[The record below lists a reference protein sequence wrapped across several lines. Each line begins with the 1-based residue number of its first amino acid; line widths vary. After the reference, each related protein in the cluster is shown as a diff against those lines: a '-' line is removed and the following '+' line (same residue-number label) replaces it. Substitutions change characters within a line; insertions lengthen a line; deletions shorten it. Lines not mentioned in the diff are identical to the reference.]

1 MVGSC
6 LYQIV
11 CFIVATSLLKF
22 GNSQLNGNEIK
33 KQAFTA
39 VGRGGAI
46 DFSSI
51 MKPGVVGNLGKGKKK
66 KKGKKNAKNRG
77 QEKKERE
84 MAFKKKIEREKELS
98 NETEIAEKEEPSTTI
113 QTTARVTQGTF
124 NLETSLVDTEIPE
137 IITEISTI
145 ESTQRGKKCSKQAA
159 SVEQISI
166 LKWHRKRPPRWN
178 PPGAKYVIQTHLDFY
193 PTNLSCLK
201 PWILTSTDAA
211 GLNIFSHCEAYSLT
225 QQLLQN

>member
-1 MVGSC
+1 M
-6 LYQIV
+6 
-11 CFIVATSLLKF
+11 VATSLLKF

-51 MKPGVVGNLGKGKKK
+51 MKPGAVGNLGKGKKK

-98 NETEIAEKEEPSTTI
+98 NETEIAEKEEPGTTI

-137 IITEISTI
+137 IITEITTT
-145 ESTQRGKKCSKQAA
+145 ESTQRGK
-159 SVEQISI
+159 
-166 LKWHRKRPPRWN
+166 
-178 PPGAKYVIQTHLDFY
+178 
-193 PTNLSCLK
+193 
-201 PWILTSTDAA
+201 
-211 GLNIFSHCEAYSLT
+211 
-225 QQLLQN
+225 